1 MFDWEDDC
9 LATLDL
15 LYELFLGFFFLH
27 FLQVVPIPDFNDGSR
42 NSDTALNFLQDL
54 HFFFSFL

>member
-15 LYELFLGFFFLH
+15 LYELLLGFFFLH

-42 NSDTALNFLQDL
+42 N
-54 HFFFSFL
+54 